1 MDNARIVCLPI
12 QNAKVRKK
20 NDLTPLLYCFL
31 IFRYSK
37 TDLCCVAVGVVT
49 QGVELADAGSA
60 VRRDVISKSFT
71 LQIDN

>member
-31 IFRYSK
+31 FFRYSK
-37 TDLCCVAVGVVT
+37 TDLCGVAVGVVT
-49 QGVELADAGSA
+49 QGVELGGG
-60 VRRDVISKSFT
+60 RRVGGQEGCDF
-71 LQIDN
+71 

>member
-1 MDNARIVCLPI
+1 MDNARIVCLSI

-37 TDLCCVAVGVVT
+37 TDLCGVAVGVVT
-49 QGVELADAGSA
+49 QGVELGGG
-60 VRRDVISKSFT
+60 RRVGGREGCDF
-71 LQIDN
+71 